1 MSRGVGTIML
11 SHCMMLAR
19 QHGVRLRAE
28 FKSNDR
34 NRLMLVTYKFAGF
47 REVGT
52 RDGVELL
59 ESDLSRIQEFPPYV
73 KVVLEDA
80 AGVTPRVAAV
90 GT

>member
-1 MSRGVGTIML
+1 
-11 SHCMMLAR
+11 
-19 QHGVRLRAE
+19 
-28 FKSNDR
+28 
-34 NRLMLVTYKFAGF
+34 MLVTYKFAGF
-47 REVGT
+47 REVGK

-80 AGVTPRVAAV
+80 AGGAPRVAAV